1 MSNALALVSVTTVIK
16 SMLEN
21 AWTEIPWSEKLGAL
35 TVSARPPDRV
45 ASGAADPNQLNLFL
59 YCVTP
64 NASFRNTAL
73 PSHSNE
79 GERMTNPPLAL
90 DLHYLLT
97 AFGSDNFHAEILLGY
112 AMQILH
118 ETPILSR
125 QAIRAVLAKNGG
137 QSTIPSDLQ
146 EILALSDL
154 ADQVEQI
161 RITPQPLNIDEISKL
176 WTALTA
182 HYRLSASYLATA
194 VLIESRRPIKPSL
207 PVRERM
213 VYAMPIQAPFI
224 RAMEA
229 DSDPLGFIVSDSTL
243 VIRGERLRGA
253 INHILIDGNS
263 YSPLEKDVRDTK
275 ILLAMPA
282 GIQAGLHAVQVA
294 HEVNLGLPATPHR
307 GVESNVVPFLLHP
320 KVAVPASAAGE
331 VVIQFDPKVGKSQSV
346 KLRLS
351 EHPAPSNR
359 PAKCFVLDPPQDNGI
374 TQEGETETGAI
385 TFGLDK
391 VDKATY
397 LARIQVDG
405 AESEL
410 IIEQDKQSS
419 NFNQYIG
426 PSLTIA

>member
-1 MSNALALVSVTTVIK
+1 MSNALALVSVTSVLK

-21 AWTEIPWSEKLGAL
+21 AWTETPWSEKLGTL
-35 TVSARPPDRV
+35 TVSARPPDRI
-45 ASGAADPNQLNLFL
+45 ASGTADPNQLNLFL
-59 YCVTP
+59 YHVTP
-64 NASFRNTAL
+64 NASLRNIDL
-73 PSHSNE
+73 PAYNNG

-112 AMQILH
+112 AMQVLH
-118 ETPILSR
+118 ETPILTR
-125 QAIRAVLAKNGG
+125 QAIRTVLGKNSG

-146 EILALSDL
+146 ETLALSDL

-161 RITPQPLNIDEISKL
+161 RISQQSLNIDETSKL

-182 HYRLSASYLATA
+182 HYRLSAFYSATA
-194 VLIESRRPIKPSL
+194 VLIESKRPIKPSL

-224 RAMEA
+224 RTVEA
-229 DSDPLGFIVSDSTL
+229 DSDSRDFIVSDSTL

-263 YSPLEKDVRDTK
+263 YSPLENNVRDTK

-282 GIQAGLHAVQVA
+282 GIPAGLHAVQVA
-294 HEVNLGLPATPHR
+294 HEINLGLPATPHR

-320 KVAVPASAAGE
+320 KIAVPADAAGE
-331 VVIQFDPKVGKSQSV
+331 VTIQFDPKVGKSQRV

-351 EHPAPSNR
+351 EFPAPSNR
-359 PAKCFVLDPPQDNGI
+359 PARCFVLDPPQDNGI
-374 TQEGETETGAI
+374 TQEDETETGAI
-385 TFGLDK
+385 TFSLDK
-391 VDKATY
+391 IDKGTY

-410 IIEQDKQSS
+410 VVEEDKQSP

-426 PSLTIA
+426 PNLTII